1 MKDCTADSGSRLVM
15 LYAKQGNCSL
25 KILMPISEDR
35 QQAHTYTGHSL
46 LVRIQFHKAA
56 CYNLL
61 SLFISKCCSSLL
73 PQPIVVAAAATP
85 PSVIGCVG
93 ARQWC
98 AWRQMSTAGPG
109 LRAEDETGD
118 ARDAASISIQRRHG
132 ESGDQCPA
140 SPPPHGHAAPSHPP
154 AWANTDMSA

>member
-25 KILMPISEDR
+25 KILIQISEDR

-46 LVRIQFHKAA
+46 LVRIQFRKAA

-61 SLFISKCCSSLL
+61 SLSISKCCSSLL

-85 PSVIGCVG
+85 PLCYWLCWSQAVVCMAADEHGW
-93 ARQWC
+93 AR
-98 AWRQMSTAGPG
+98 AAG
-109 LRAEDETGD
+109 
-118 ARDAASISIQRRHG
+118 
-132 ESGDQCPA
+132 
-140 SPPPHGHAAPSHPP
+140 
-154 AWANTDMSA
+154 